1 MSYALSTPRRFND
14 ADDLIDHLEMLGATS
29 SADVIGMTELDHGLQ
44 CAALLK
50 AAAPNDLELQVA
62 GLIHDLAHPW
72 DEPGQ
77 PRHARMGAIAIA
89 DLLGDRIAD
98 LILGHV
104 PAKRYLTAT
113 QPEYLELLSIDSV
126 TTLQAQGGPMNA
138 DEIADFESH
147 PDADSMVLL
156 RIADDRAKTVGTV
169 VPGLETWVDALRVVA
184 AAHLDG

>member
-1 MSYALSTPRRFND
+1 MSDSLTTPRRFKD
-14 ADDLIDHLEMLGATS
+14 SDDLIEHLGILATTP
-29 SADVIGMTELDHGLQ
+29 SADIAGMTELDHGLQ

-50 AAAPNDLELQVA
+50 AAAPDDLELQVA

-77 PRHARMGAIAIA
+77 PRHAKMGAIAIA

-113 QPEYLELLSIDSV
+113 QPEYLELLSVDSLM
-126 TTLQAQGGPMNA
+126 TLQAQGGPMTA
-138 DEIADFESH
+138 EEIADFESH

-156 RIADDRAKTVGTV
+156 RIADDRAKTVGTI
-169 VPGLETWVDALRVVA
+169 VPGLDTWVDGIRTLAIE
-184 AAHLDG
+184 